1 MAAVS
6 TAKSGAAHCWA
17 LVLIV
22 ADCRAMFDAEIQ
34 RTSCSY
40 GMYSPIWDVSG
51 APGGAGQ
58 GAIEKSGSGRTPG
71 PQNSS

>member
-1 MAAVS
+1 MPASAGRRVMNTMAALMAAVS

-22 ADCRAMFDAEIQ
+22 ADCRALFGGGGD
-34 RTSCSY
+34 RTFCSY

-51 APGGAGQ
+51 APGGAG
-58 GAIEKSGSGRTPG
+58 
-71 PQNSS
+71 

>member
-22 ADCRAMFDAEIQ
+22 VDCWALFGGGGD
-34 RTSCSY
+34 RTSYSY

-51 APGGAGQ
+51 TPGGAG
-58 GAIEKSGSGRTPG
+58 
-71 PQNSS
+71 

>member
-1 MAAVS
+1 MPASAGRRVMNVMGGIDGAAVS

-22 ADCRAMFDAEIQ
+22 ADCRAPFDAEIH

-40 GMYSPIWDVSG
+40 GMYSPIWDVLG
-51 APGGAGQ
+51 APGGAG
-58 GAIEKSGSGRTPG
+58 
-71 PQNSS
+71 

>member
-22 ADCRAMFDAEIQ
+22 ADCRALFDAEIQ
-34 RTSCSY
+34 HTSCSY

-51 APGGAGQ
+51 VPGGAG
-58 GAIEKSGSGRTPG
+58 
-71 PQNSS
+71 